1 MDENET
7 FSSFWGHVE
16 ELRRS
21 FVQIFCIIIASVVLC
36 FVFYEPL
43 ITFLKQPLLVH
54 KIDQLEEEQVNFY
67 RIHNHK
73 TTSES
78 ILLPANSQLYLDT
91 SQINLGP
98 NSTYLLPP
106 GETILYAKSV
116 SRSHNL
122 VVLSPLEGILIA
134 LKTSLWIGAFA
145 SSPIWLW
152 IIAKFLLPGLYSHE
166 RKLIILFMITSLVF
180 ISLGCLFAYTIT
192 LPIANQYLQSF
203 NATIGMN
210 LWSLGNYLDYT
221 LFLLMANGIAFEFG
235 ALGIFAVHLQYLSAE
250 TLIQNRRFAI
260 LGAFILAALLTPPD
274 ILTQFMLAIP
284 LISLYE
290 ALILYAKMKR
300 LRQNQNS

>member
-1 MDENET
+1 
-7 FSSFWGHVE
+7 
-16 ELRRS
+16 
-21 FVQIFCIIIASVVLC
+21 
-36 FVFYEPL
+36 
-43 ITFLKQPLLVH
+43 
-54 KIDQLEEEQVNFY
+54 
-67 RIHNHK
+67 
-73 TTSES
+73 
-78 ILLPANSQLYLDT
+78 
-91 SQINLGP
+91 
-98 NSTYLLPP
+98 
-106 GETILYAKSV
+106 
-116 SRSHNL
+116 
-122 VVLSPLEGILIA
+122 
-134 LKTSLWIGAFA
+134 
-145 SSPIWLW
+145 
-152 IIAKFLLPGLYSHE
+152 
-166 RKLIILFMITSLVF
+166 MITSLVF